1 MPNTYIENINLGGLT
16 QEEAAK
22 KLSQEYDQNRIQGKT
37 LKFICMGDQST
48 IDIKN
53 LSMQFEPEKMASDAF
68 QVGRTEAG
76 FLINLNLILQA
87 IPPGSKVRPAVSY
100 DEQALTGA
108 INDLCARMRLNR

>member
-16 QEEAAK
+16 QEEAAE

-53 LSMQFEPEKMASDAF
+53 LSMQFELEKMASDAF
-68 QVGRTEAG
+68 K
-76 FLINLNLILQA
+76 L
-87 IPPGSKVRPAVSY
+87 
-100 DEQALTGA
+100 DEQKPAF
-108 INDLCARMRLNR
+108 